1 MLLQCTW
8 LCVLLLTMCHVALYE
23 KRYSSDNW
31 HVKSKVDR
39 PYIVQGRKNV
49 HKGVFTMKRGN
60 QTLSLKVSG
69 TLNNMASGHS
79 VSMNNL
85 IQCRYCQCRSHKVTQ
100 CPLLQCT
107 RCLEFGH
114 TTFYCKKTLPEK

>member
-1 MLLQCTW
+1 MLSQCTW
-8 LCVLLLTMCHVALYE
+8 FCVLLLTMCHVALYE
-23 KRYSSDNW
+23 KRYLSDNW

-49 HKGVFTMKRGN
+49 HKGVFTMRRGN
-60 QTLSLKVSG
+60 QTLSSKGSG

-79 VSMNNL
+79 VFMNNL
-85 IQCRYCQCRSHKVTQ
+85 IQCRHCQCRSHKVTQ